1 MFNKTKIIAT
11 IGPSSNHSHI
21 ISKLIKK
28 GMNVARINMAHK
40 STDEDVE
47 GIVNIIR
54 DEAKKVNKHIGILM
68 DIAGPKIR
76 VDLSNMNNGEI
87 SITKNHI
94 YSLGFSKM
102 NDIPIN
108 IDVSFQKINE
118 LNAFVKVDDGKISF
132 KIISM
137 SNNILKVK
145 AINDGLIN
153 PNKGVNFPGVELKI
167 PSLTKED
174 KKNIKL
180 GLKLKID
187 WFALSF
193 VRSHKDFKYY

>member
-11 IGPSSNHSHI
+11 IGPSSNHPHI

-54 DEAKKVNKHIGILM
+54 DEAKKVNKHIGVLM

-76 VDLSNMNNGEI
+76 VDLSNMNNREV

-108 IDVSFQKINE
+108 IDVSFQKMNE

-145 AINDGLIN
+145 A
-153 PNKGVNFPGVELKI
+153 K
-167 PSLTKED
+167 
-174 KKNIKL
+174 
-180 GLKLKID
+180 
-187 WFALSF
+187 
-193 VRSHKDFKYY
+193 

>member
-1 MFNKTKIIAT
+1 MDKKNYIKEYGKIASKAIM
-11 IGPSSNHSHI
+11 SNEDLDLYDAIRELSD
-21 ISKLIKK
+21 IKESPL
-28 GMNVARINMAHK
+28 

-54 DEAKKVNKHIGILM
+54 DEAKKANKHIGILM

-76 VDLSNMNNGEI
+76 VDLSNMNNREI

-118 LNAFVKVDDGKISF
+118 LKKF
-132 KIISM
+132 
-137 SNNILKVK
+137 
-145 AINDGLIN
+145 
-153 PNKGVNFPGVELKI
+153 E
-167 PSLTKED
+167 
-174 KKNIKL
+174 KNI
-180 GLKLKID
+180 
-187 WFALSF
+187 F
-193 VRSHKDFKYY
+193 